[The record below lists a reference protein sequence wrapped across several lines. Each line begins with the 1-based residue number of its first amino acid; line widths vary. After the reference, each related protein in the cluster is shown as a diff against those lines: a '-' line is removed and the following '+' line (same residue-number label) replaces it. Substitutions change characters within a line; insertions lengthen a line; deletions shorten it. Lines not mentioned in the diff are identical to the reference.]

1 LPDVRAVA
9 WTQRVPFGGTH
20 LRRATSAGGPITVSI
35 DNVGETYFD
44 VMGMSIV
51 RGRGFT
57 REEAEGNAP
66 VMIVSETSGRL
77 RWPGG
82 DPIGKSVPPSDV
94 LSGPD
99 TTRNYTVIGVVH
111 DIRSNFLSRLNG
123 PSVYFP
129 AGFGGAFGALIV
141 RTRGA
146 PSTAVDPLRVAVRSV
161 SPSLFGQTHV
171 VTMQGGP
178 MALQRLMAQTPATVA
193 LGLALVGL
201 VLAAVGIYGLI
212 SQIVTRRT
220 REIGVHMA
228 IGARQSQVVGL
239 VARKTLRP
247 VAWGAVAG
255 GVMALG
261 ISFLLRAMIA
271 MPDVPDLTFGAGA
284 FNPFVF
290 LGVLVALA
298 LVVAIACVVPAH
310 RAARIDPVVAL
321 RAE

>member
-1 LPDVRAVA
+1 
-9 WTQRVPFGGTH
+9 
-20 LRRATSAGGPITVSI
+20 
-35 DNVGETYFD
+35 
-44 VMGMSIV
+44 
-51 RGRGFT
+51 
-57 REEAEGNAP
+57 
-66 VMIVSETSGRL
+66 
-77 RWPGG
+77 
-82 DPIGKSVPPSDV
+82 
-94 LSGPD
+94 
-99 TTRNYTVIGVVH
+99 
-111 DIRSNFLSRLNG
+111 
-123 PSVYFP
+123 
-129 AGFGGAFGALIV
+129 
-141 RTRGA
+141 
-146 PSTAVDPLRVAVRSV
+146 
-161 SPSLFGQTHV
+161 
-171 VTMQGGP
+171 
-178 MALQRLMAQTPATVA
+178 
-193 LGLALVGL
+193 
-201 VLAAVGIYGLI
+201 
-212 SQIVTRRT
+212 
-220 REIGVHMA
+220 MA